1 MKNGMIFL
9 VGISFLVST
18 LYGSEC
24 SQKESM
30 IQSLEQSLV
39 SKDRAY
45 REAVEHNK
53 RLVSQNHAA
62 KVSQEERKMLQRALL
77 QTKEELAKTQKA
89 LKNAGVTKTIY
100 KDKPVVQ
107 EKIVEKIVYRDN
119 PTANQIA
126 SAGVAKPVEKIVY
139 KDKIVEKIVYRD
151 NPSVVKSV
159 EPKIIYKDKIVEKIV
174 YRDNPSVAKSVEP
187 KIVYKD
193 KIVEKIVY
201 KDKIIYRDKV
211 VASEPC
217 EPKIVYKD
225 KIVEKIVYKEKPA
238 STKVVEPK
246 VVYKDK
252 IVEKVVY
259 KERPASQEKT
269 VEKAVDKDKP
279 IEKTK
284 VAAKTTLKAP
294 AIVSKTAPVKISQ
307 NDQNQRQID
316 KLALERE
323 RQLSAL
329 KTPIAVKLDTVV
341 KKGSPSAYRFASNA
355 GVYNG
360 INGTKIDMWEQGRS
374 FTSGTSSSGWVKI
387 TGYFVNRV
395 WQPAEEEMWVK
406 ESDVIRR

>member
-24 SQKESM
+24 SQKELM

-62 KVSQEERKMLQRALL
+62 KVSQEERKMLQRALF

-89 LKNAGVTKTIY
+89 LQNAGVTKTIY

-107 EKIVEKIVYRDN
+107 EKIVDKIVYRDN
-119 PTANQIA
+119 PTVNQIA
-126 SAGVAKPVEKIVY
+126 PAGVTKPVE
-139 KDKIVEKIVYRD
+139 
-151 NPSVVKSV
+151 
-159 EPKIIYKDKIVEKIV
+159 KIIYKDKIVEKIV

-329 KTPIAVKLDTVV
+329 KTPIAVKSDTVV

-374 FTSGTSSSGWVKI
+374 FTSGTSSGGWVKI

-395 WQPAEEEMWVK
+395 WQPAGEEMWVK

>member
-1 MKNGMIFL
+1 MIFL

-24 SQKESM
+24 SQKELM

-62 KVSQEERKMLQRALL
+62 KVSQEERKMLQRALF

-89 LKNAGVTKTIY
+89 LQNAGVTKTIY

-107 EKIVEKIVYRDN
+107 EKIVDKIVYRDN
-119 PTANQIA
+119 PTVNQIA
-126 SAGVAKPVEKIVY
+126 PAGVTKPVE
-139 KDKIVEKIVYRD
+139 
-151 NPSVVKSV
+151 
-159 EPKIIYKDKIVEKIV
+159 KIIYKDKIVEKIV

-329 KTPIAVKLDTVV
+329 KTPIAVKSDTVV

-374 FTSGTSSSGWVKI
+374 FTSGTSSGGWVKI

-395 WQPAEEEMWVK
+395 WQPAGEEMWVK

>member
-24 SQKESM
+24 SQKELM

-107 EKIVEKIVYRDN
+107 EKIVEKIIYRDN
-119 PTANQIA
+119 PTVNQIA
-126 SAGVAKPVEKIVY
+126 PAGVAKPVE
-139 KDKIVEKIVYRD
+139 
-151 NPSVVKSV
+151 
-159 EPKIIYKDKIVEKIV
+159 KIIYKDKIVEKIV
-174 YRDNPSVAKSVEP
+174 YRDNPSVTKSVEP
-187 KIVYKD
+187 KIIYKD
-193 KIVEKIVY
+193 KIV
-201 KDKIIYRDKV
+201 YRDKV
-211 VASEPC
+211 IASGPC

-225 KIVEKIVYKEKPA
+225 KIVEKIVYKEKSAP
-238 STKVVEPK
+238 TKVVESK

-269 VEKAVDKDKP
+269 IEKAVVKEKP

-284 VAAKTTLKAP
+284 VAAKTTLKPP
-294 AIVSKTAPVKISQ
+294 ALVSKTAPVKISQ

-329 KTPIAVKLDTVV
+329 KTPIAVKSDTVV
-341 KKGSPSAYRFASNA
+341 KKGSPSAYRFATNA

-387 TGYFVNRV
+387 TGYFVDRV

>member
-1 MKNGMIFL
+1 MKNDMIFL

-174 YRDNPSVAKSVEP
+174 YRDNPSVTKSVEP

-193 KIVEKIVY
+193 KIV
-201 KDKIIYRDKV
+201 YRDKV
-211 VASEPC
+211 IASGPC

-225 KIVEKIVYKEKPA
+225 KIVEKIVYKEKSEP
-238 STKVVEPK
+238 TKVVESK

-269 VEKAVDKDKP
+269 IEKAVVKEKP

-284 VAAKTTLKAP
+284 VAAKTTLKPP
-294 AIVSKTAPVKISQ
+294 ALVSKTAPVKISQ

-329 KTPIAVKLDTVV
+329 KTPIAVKSDTVV
-341 KKGSPSAYRFASNA
+341 KKGSPSAYRFATNA

-387 TGYFVNRV
+387 TGYFVDRV

>member
-24 SQKESM
+24 SQKELM

-62 KVSQEERKMLQRALL
+62 KVSQEERKMLQRALF

-89 LKNAGVTKTIY
+89 LQNAGVTKTIY

-107 EKIVEKIVYRDN
+107 EKIVDKIVYRDN
-119 PTANQIA
+119 PTVNQIA
-126 SAGVAKPVEKIVY
+126 PAGVTKPVEKIIY

-151 NPSVVKSV
+151 NPSVTKSV

-174 YRDNPSVAKSVEP
+174 YRDNPSVTKSVEP

-193 KIVEKIVY
+193 KIV
-201 KDKIIYRDKV
+201 YRDKV
-211 VASEPC
+211 IASGPC

-225 KIVEKIVYKEKPA
+225 KIVEKIVYKEKSEP
-238 STKVVEPK
+238 TKVVESK

-269 VEKAVDKDKP
+269 IEKAVVKENP

-284 VAAKTTLKAP
+284 VAAKTTLKPP
-294 AIVSKTAPVKISQ
+294 ALVSKTAPVKISQ

-329 KTPIAVKLDTVV
+329 KTPIAVKSDTVV
-341 KKGSPSAYRFASNA
+341 KKGSPSAYRFATNA

-387 TGYFVNRV
+387 TGYFVDRV

>member
-24 SQKESM
+24 SQKELM

-62 KVSQEERKMLQRALL
+62 KVSQEERKMLQRALF

-89 LKNAGVTKTIY
+89 LQNAGVTKTIY

-107 EKIVEKIVYRDN
+107 EKIVDKIVYRDN
-119 PTANQIA
+119 PTVNQIA
-126 SAGVAKPVEKIVY
+126 PAGVTKPVEKIIY

-151 NPSVVKSV
+151 NPSVTKSV

-174 YRDNPSVAKSVEP
+174 YRDNPSVTKSVEP

-193 KIVEKIVY
+193 KIV
-201 KDKIIYRDKV
+201 YRDKV
-211 VASEPC
+211 IASGPC

-225 KIVEKIVYKEKPA
+225 KIVEKIVYKEKSEP
-238 STKVVEPK
+238 TKVVESK

-269 VEKAVDKDKP
+269 IEKAVVKENP

-284 VAAKTTLKAP
+284 VAAKTTLKPP
-294 AIVSKTAPVKISQ
+294 ALVSKTAPVKISQ

-329 KTPIAVKLDTVV
+329 KTPIAVKSDTVV
-341 KKGSPSAYRFASNA
+341 KKGSPSAYRFATNA

-360 INGTKIDMWEQGRS
+360 INGTNIDMWEQGRS

-387 TGYFVNRV
+387 TGYFVDRV

>member
-24 SQKESM
+24 SQKELM

-53 RLVSQNHAA
+53 RLVSQNHVA
-62 KVSQEERKMLQRALL
+62 KVSQEERKMLQRALF

-89 LKNAGVTKTIY
+89 LQNAGVTKTIY

-107 EKIVEKIVYRDN
+107 EKIVDKIVYRDN
-119 PTANQIA
+119 PTVNQIA
-126 SAGVAKPVEKIVY
+126 PVGVAKPVEKIVY

-151 NPSVVKSV
+151 NPSVTKSV

-174 YRDNPSVAKSVEP
+174 YRDNPSVTKSVEP

-193 KIVEKIVY
+193 KIV
-201 KDKIIYRDKV
+201 YRDKV
-211 VASEPC
+211 IASGPC

-225 KIVEKIVYKEKPA
+225 KIVEKIVYKEKSAP
-238 STKVVEPK
+238 TKVVESK

-269 VEKAVDKDKP
+269 IEKAVVKEKP

-284 VAAKTTLKAP
+284 VAAKTTLKPP
-294 AIVSKTAPVKISQ
+294 ALVSKTAPVKISQ

-329 KTPIAVKLDTVV
+329 KTPIAVKSDTVV
-341 KKGSPSAYRFASNA
+341 KKGSPSAYRFATNA

-387 TGYFVNRV
+387 TGYFVDRV

>member
-1 MKNGMIFL
+1 MIFL

-174 YRDNPSVAKSVEP
+174 YRDNPSVTKSVEP

-193 KIVEKIVY
+193 KIV
-201 KDKIIYRDKV
+201 YRDKV
-211 VASEPC
+211 IASGPC

-225 KIVEKIVYKEKPA
+225 KIVEKIVYKEKSEP
-238 STKVVEPK
+238 TKVVESK

-269 VEKAVDKDKP
+269 IEKAVVKEKP

-284 VAAKTTLKAP
+284 VAAKTTLKPP
-294 AIVSKTAPVKISQ
+294 ALVSKTAPVKISQ

-329 KTPIAVKLDTVV
+329 KTPIAVKSDTVV
-341 KKGSPSAYRFASNA
+341 KKGSPSAYRFATNA

-387 TGYFVNRV
+387 TGYFVDRV